1 MYPLPEL
8 VAQAAPFGGADLAQQ
23 RGTVAELA
31 QICQT
36 WGATL
41 AALHTTAT
49 HGPSAPLAVRPWVIN
64 PEHRPASM
72 RPGSMG
78 PGSMGPGSMGP
89 GSMSPSSMSPS
100 SMSPSSMRTA
110 STRSVL
116 PSLGYAAVLRAYE
129 SSYELRAAAR
139 EVDERWT
146 ELHWIHGNL
155 TATNV
160 LVEHQPALRVSF
172 IDPCGVGLG
181 DPAWD
186 LAAAV
191 DMISWLAP
199 RWGVTPQLLADY
211 LILGYRRAGG
221 PGHLYP
227 AIQAVRALATAV
239 WVADSPYESSSEA
252 PVEEKLEFWLDRA
265 CGYAA
270 RVGCLMS
277 VA

>member
-1 MYPLPEL
+1 MYPPPEL
-8 VAQAAPFGGADLAQQ
+8 VAQAGPFGGADLVQQ

-49 HGPSAPLAVRPWVIN
+49 HGPSAPLTARPWVIN

-72 RPGSMG
+72 RPASMG
-78 PGSMGPGSMGP
+78 AA
-89 GSMSPSSMSPS
+89 
-100 SMSPSSMRTA
+100 SMRI
-110 STRSVL
+110 VL
-116 PSLGYAAVLRAYE
+116 PGFGYAAVLQAYE
-129 SSYELRAAAR
+129 SSYELRVAAR

-172 IDPCGVGLG
+172 IDPHGVGLG

-191 DMISWLAP
+191 DMIAWLAP
-199 RWGVTPQLLADY
+199 RWGATPQPLADY

-227 AIQAVRALATAV
+227 AMQAVQALATAA

-252 PVEEKLEFWLDRA
+252 HVEGKLEFWLDRA
-265 CGYAA
+265 CGHAA